1 MRINS
6 STQELNWPENVNQK
20 CLCPFVELK
29 RKVGATDSLGAV
41 EGQPRSMAA
50 LGFGAC
56 LIYKR
61 KRIRPATTF
70 ARM

>member
-41 EGQPRSMAA
+41 DINSLKAWLLLGLVPA
-50 LGFGAC
+50 L
-56 LIYKR
+56 LQSEKN
-61 KRIRPATTF
+61 
-70 ARM
+70 